1 MSAAATHALVLR
13 AAGTN
18 CDRETVTAL
27 ELAGGT
33 AERVHVNRLCERPAL
48 LERCGVLVVPG
59 GFSYGDDVMAG
70 RIFGN
75 QLRLKA
81 GAALAAFIA
90 RGGVVLGICN
100 GFQVLVAAGL
110 LPGGAAAGRVT
121 LSLNA
126 SARLEDRWIHLR
138 AASSRSPLLEEGEI
152 VTLPVAHAE
161 GRLLAADAA
170 AVDALRDGGQ
180 VAFRYVAQ
188 NGGRPR
194 YPENP
199 NGAVDDI
206 AGLLDPTGR
215 ILGLMPHPERHV
227 DRLQH
232 PRWTRGD
239 AAAEGDGLRYFR
251 RALAAARSA

>member
-1 MSAAATHALVLR
+1 MSAAARAMVLR

-18 CDRETVTAL
+18 CDRETVAAL
-27 ELAGGT
+27 ELAGAT
-33 AERVHVNRLCERPAL
+33 ADRCHVNRLCERPGVLAGY
-48 LERCGVLVVPG
+48 GVLVVPG

-81 GAALAAFIA
+81 GEALAGFIA
-90 RGGVVLGICN
+90 RGGVILGICN
-100 GFQVLVAAGL
+100 GFQVLVASGL
-110 LPGGAAAGRVT
+110 LPGGDAAGRVT
-121 LSLNA
+121 LSGNA
-126 SARLEDRWIHLR
+126 SAKFEARWVHLR
-138 AASSRSPLLEEGEI
+138 AATSRSPLLEEGEV

-161 GRLLAADAA
+161 GRLLAADGA
-170 AVDALRDGGQ
+170 AVQALRDDGQ
-180 VAFRYVAQ
+180 VAFRYVAAD
-188 NGGRPR
+188 GGPAR
-194 YPENP
+194 YPDNP

-206 AGLLDPTGR
+206 AGLIDPTGR

-239 AAAEGDGLRYFR
+239 APAEGDGLRYFR
-251 RALAAARSA
+251 RAIAAARSA